1 LCNHCARANRLHYY
15 RLCSET
21 FPPFDLAPLMRG
33 SFFARSTQQRSVPW
47 DLAAIMF
54 RYAARGWARTRS
66 YPTKMYDAER
76 SKRFRTSPPRLDPGQ
91 SA

>member
-1 LCNHCARANRLHYY
+1 
-15 RLCSET
+15 
-21 FPPFDLAPLMRG
+21 
-33 SFFARSTQQRSVPW
+33 VPW